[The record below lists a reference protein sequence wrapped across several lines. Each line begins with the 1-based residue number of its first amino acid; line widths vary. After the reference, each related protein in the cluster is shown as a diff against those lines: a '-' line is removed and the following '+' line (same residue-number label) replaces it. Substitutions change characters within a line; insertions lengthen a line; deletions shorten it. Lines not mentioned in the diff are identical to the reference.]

1 MNLPKAII
9 FDMDGTLVD
18 NIPFHRD
25 AWLAFLK
32 KHGIHLH
39 ASQFHAQNH
48 GTIDEMMQRF
58 FPQIQDPY
66 QLYELGQE
74 KERTYREIYRPHIQE
89 VHGLTSFLQTI
100 QSKGIQAL
108 LATMGD
114 QPNIDFTLDSLGIRS
129 YFSFT
134 TGGHEVIKGKPD
146 PEIFLLSMQKA
157 GLRPEECLVIEDSQG
172 GILAAKRA
180 GIQVVGISTSESK
193 ETLVSL
199 GCDGAVADF
208 EELGREMFLND

>member
-1 MNLPKAII
+1 MKILKAII

-32 KHGIHLH
+32 KQGIHLNE
-39 ASQFHAQNH
+39 SEFHAQNH
-48 GTIDEMMQRF
+48 GNIDEMMRRF
-58 FPQIQDPY
+58 FPHIQDK
-66 QLYELGQE
+66 QMLYDLGQE
-74 KERTYREIYRPHIQE
+74 KESTYRNLYRPHIRE

-114 QPNIDFTLDSLGIRS
+114 PPNIDFTLDSLGIRS

-180 GIQVVGISTSESK
+180 GIMVVGISTSESK

-199 GCDGAVADF
+199 GCEWVVADF
-208 EELGREMFLND
+208 EELNDYVFLND

>member
-1 MNLPKAII
+1 MKILKAII

-18 NIPFHRD
+18 NIPYHRD

-32 KHGIHLH
+32 KQGIHLNE
-39 ASQFHAQNH
+39 SEFHAQNH
-48 GTIDEMMQRF
+48 GNIDEMMRRF
-58 FPQIQDPY
+58 FPHIQDK
-66 QLYELGQE
+66 QMLYDLGQE
-74 KERTYREIYRPHIQE
+74 KESTYRNLYRPHIRE

-114 QPNIDFTLDSLGIRS
+114 PPNIDFTLDSLGIRS

-146 PEIFLLSMQKA
+146 PEIFLLSMRKA
-157 GLRPEECLVIEDSQG
+157 GLKPEECLVIEDSQG

-180 GIQVVGISTSESK
+180 GIKVVGISTSESK

-208 EELGREMFLND
+208 EELGREMFGLS